1 MGRFCHLWILILL
14 PLSRLHLHCFRIHLA
29 LVAVLDSLEDLLDI
43 CFWWL
48 ILTFKQLLALVFKSV
63 FP

>member
-1 MGRFCHLWILILL
+1 
-14 PLSRLHLHCFRIHLA
+14 
-29 LVAVLDSLEDLLDI
+29 VAILDSLEDLLDI

-63 FP
+63 SSREAVLKIDLSKPEVPT